1 MLESNEK
8 HNNYRRS
15 GDGGVK
21 SVSILKPGRTEN
33 GKGSDKIEFD
43 QYFYIF
49 HTGSSNCLII

>member
-15 GDGGVK
+15 GDRGLK
-21 SVSILKPGRTEN
+21 SVSIPKPGRTEN

-49 HTGSSNCLII
+49 LHRFK